1 MRGGAVRTT
10 VRAAPP
16 SFFMTG
22 HRNPPR
28 TPPHWKGETVRARGP
43 GKGR

>member
-16 SFFMTG
+16 IFTAHG
-22 HRNPPR
+22 RNPPCV
-28 TPPHWKGETVRARGP
+28 PPHWKGETVRARGP
-43 GKGR
+43 GEGR